1 MTKYQEK
8 FGTIPATDCA
18 YRVYDSL
25 IVLRE
30 AAEKAGTN
38 EHEAVKN
45 AVNQISGLQGLGGVL
60 DYTDGSGE
68 GLHNFKEF
76 IRVDGKNVLLKEW
89 MESDAYAAWQAK

>member
-1 MTKYQEK
+1 M
-8 FGTIPATDCA
+8 
-18 YRVYDSL
+18 
-25 IVLRE
+25 
-30 AAEKAGTN
+30 
-38 EHEAVKN
+38 
-45 AVNQISGLQGLGGVL
+45 NQISGLQGLGGVL

>member
-1 MTKYQEK
+1 M
-8 FGTIPATDCA
+8 
-18 YRVYDSL
+18 
-25 IVLRE
+25 LRE

-45 AVNQISGLQGLGGVL
+45 AVNHISGLQGLGGVL